1 MLLFLCDVQP
11 DPTFMEQVRENNYV
25 FWILGGVSLAG
36 LGVLGWFIYRRM
48 QREKEQEKKDRLK

>member
-11 DPTFMEQVRENNYV
+11 DPTFMEQVRDNYYV

-36 LGVLGWFIYRRM
+36 LGLLGWFIYRRM
-48 QREKEQEKKDRLK
+48 KREKQQKKKDHL